1 MKVNDE
7 SERLLRAAMDRIV
20 AGRPIRSSGSFTV
33 TALAVEAGVSRR
45 TAGRATGVLR
55 DFREAGE
62 RSAKGPS
69 SDNGE
74 RGRLRDELIDVR
86 KKLADRS
93 AEARRLRVDLET
105 LACRVALLS
114 EENAQLRAALGNG
127 KVVPLPAIA
136 SHPSP

>member
-7 SERLLRAAMDRIV
+7 SERLLRAAMQRIL
-20 AGRPIRSSGSFTV
+20 AGTPIRSSGSFTV

-55 DFREAGE
+55 DFRDAGE

-74 RGRLRDELIDVR
+74 RARLRDELIDVR
-86 KKLADRS
+86 K
-93 AEARRLRVDLET
+93 
-105 LACRVALLS
+105 
-114 EENAQLRAALGNG
+114 
-127 KVVPLPAIA
+127 
-136 SHPSP
+136 